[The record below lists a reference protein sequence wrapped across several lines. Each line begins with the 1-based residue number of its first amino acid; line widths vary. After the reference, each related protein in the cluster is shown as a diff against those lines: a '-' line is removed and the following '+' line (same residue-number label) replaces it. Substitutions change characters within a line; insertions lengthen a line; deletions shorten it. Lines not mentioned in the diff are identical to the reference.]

1 MFGGEMYRTHTINNE
16 SSALDNES
24 SALNNDNVIDTLRKL
39 EAQNQQNIE
48 LLEKNR
54 VLLIQTQE
62 REEEYK
68 KLVESINKKKL
79 QLISDN
85 KKFNYETIIEWLE
98 KLPQPDETPAGL
110 AIQNFQ
116 MNFIDRDPKKAAIL
130 ENRCYDI
137 ALTPVIPCNQW
148 FSGRCWMFAGLNI
161 LRPYFINK
169 YNLGPDFE
177 LSQAYLFFWHYLEQY
192 ESVLNL
198 FYYEKMSEEEKME
211 RLFNL
216 LSDGGNWIIFR
227 RLVEKYGVVPKK
239 SYGESWQSKNSK
251 EMNRRMSE
259 MLAKDL
265 QKCHEIKDSDGNYKD
280 FIQECLI
287 RAERVLSLC
296 MGKPP
301 HGQIII
307 RCKSKIPQNFQS
319 KLPATVTTNIP
330 LEDGLYDSPIDMF
343 NDANRIY
350 NIGKHVQ
357 LINDP
362 RKKYNK
368 WYKTQHQNLRAI
380 PELFLNTN
388 MDDIANVITKSIQK
402 NIGVW
407 FACNVNEDFSRK
419 LQGMTKDLFRPDIF
433 LDIDLKMSKIDR
445 MKWGRARC
453 NHAMLITGIQY
464 ERDKNNNNQ
473 IIPNQIAAFQVQN
486 SWGPTG
492 PGQGFYKMTKDWFDE
507 HCYTAVVRHEFIDN
521 LPNIPTDDKIDE
533 YKYYDF
539 FG

>member
-16 SSALDNES
+16 SSVLDNES
-24 SALNNDNVIDTLRKL
+24 SVLDNDNFIDTLRKL

-48 LLEKNR
+48 LLEKNQI
-54 VLLIQTQE
+54 LLHQTQE
-62 REEEYK
+62 REQKYK
-68 KLVESINKKKL
+68 KIVESINKKKL

-85 KKFNYETIIEWLE
+85 KKFNYETIIEWLK

-198 FYYEKMSEEEKME
+198 FYYEKMSEEEKRE

-265 QKCHEIKDSDGNYKD
+265 QKCHEIKGSDGNYKD
-280 FIQECLI
+280 FIQKCLI

-330 LEDGLYDSPIDMF
+330 LEDGIYDSPIDMF

-362 RKKYNK
+362 RNEYNK

-380 PELFLNTN
+380 PELFLNTK

-464 ERDKNNNNQ
+464 ERDKNKNNK

>member
-16 SSALDNES
+16 SSVLDNES
-24 SALNNDNVIDTLRKL
+24 SVLDNDNVIDTLRKL

-48 LLEKNR
+48 LLEKNQI
-54 VLLIQTQE
+54 LLHQTQE
-62 REEEYK
+62 REQKYK
-68 KLVESINKKKL
+68 KIVESINKKKL

-85 KKFNYETIIEWLE
+85 KKFNYETIIEWLK

-198 FYYEKMSEEEKME
+198 FYYEKMSEEEKRE

-265 QKCHEIKDSDGNYKD
+265 QKCHEIKGSDGNYKD
-280 FIQECLI
+280 FIQKCLI

-330 LEDGLYDSPIDMF
+330 LEDGIYDSPIDMF

-362 RKKYNK
+362 RNEYNK

-464 ERDKNNNNQ
+464 ERDKNKNNK

>member
-16 SSALDNES
+16 SSVLDNES
-24 SALNNDNVIDTLRKL
+24 SVLDNDNVIDTLRKL

-48 LLEKNR
+48 LLEKNQI
-54 VLLIQTQE
+54 LLHQTQE
-62 REEEYK
+62 REQKYK
-68 KLVESINKKKL
+68 KIVESINKKKL

-85 KKFNYETIIEWLE
+85 KKFNYETIIEWLK

-198 FYYEKMSEEEKME
+198 FYYEKMSEEEKRE

-265 QKCHEIKDSDGNYKD
+265 QKCHEIKGSDGNYKD
-280 FIQECLI
+280 FIQKCLI

-330 LEDGLYDSPIDMF
+330 LEDGIYDSPIDMF

-362 RKKYNK
+362 RNEYNK

-380 PELFLNTN
+380 PELFLNTK

-464 ERDKNNNNQ
+464 ERDKNKNNK